1 MEDSMNHPGT
11 FRRPT
16 PLALLSL
23 LAALGA
29 CSPSPPSHQAV
40 ATPVE
45 RGRYLVDV
53 GGCNDCHTPKV
64 MTAEGP
70 AFDTT
75 RLLSGH
81 RADEAIAAV
90 PAGVIAPTE
99 WGAVTNNSLTAWA
112 GPWGVSFTANLTP
125 DATGLG
131 GWDADVFI
139 RTLRTGRHRGV
150 GRPILPPMPWFNYAK
165 MSDDDLRAVFAYLQ
179 SIRPV
184 RNLVPA
190 PIAPATNLSQ
200 R

>member
-1 MEDSMNHPGT
+1 M
-11 FRRPT
+11 
-16 PLALLSL
+16 ALPRTRLRIAGL
-23 LAALGA
+23 LGLGIYLAACA
-29 CSPSPPSHQAV
+29 EPPRSTAIG
-40 ATPVE
+40 TPVE

-53 GGCNDCHTPKV
+53 GGCHDCHTPKV
-64 MTAEGP
+64 MTAAGP
-70 AFDTT
+70 VFDST

-81 RADEAIAAV
+81 PADEALPAV
-90 PAGVIAPTE
+90 PAGLIAPTQ

-125 DATGLG
+125 DATGLA
-131 GWDADVFI
+131 GWDADLFI

-150 GRPILPPMPWFNYAK
+150 GRPILPPMPWFNYAR

-184 RNLVPA
+184 QNLVPA
-190 PIAPATNLSQ
+190 PIAPPSELSQ